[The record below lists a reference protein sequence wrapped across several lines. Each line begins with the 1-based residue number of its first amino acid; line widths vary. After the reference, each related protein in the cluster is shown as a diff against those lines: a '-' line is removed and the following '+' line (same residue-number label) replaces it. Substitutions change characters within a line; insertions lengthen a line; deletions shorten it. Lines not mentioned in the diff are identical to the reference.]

1 MATLAP
7 LTGSNAMVT
16 PELFD
21 SMLERG
27 DLESIH
33 VELFDGTIVFK
44 TSQNRLHILALSHLI
59 EIIAPLAPLAG
70 LRAITQGTIRMGEDR
85 PEPDFALID
94 YDSRRLSRPL
104 MASDVRL
111 AVEVAVTSLA
121 TDRRDK
127 APFYASQGIPEYWII
142 NPVARQVEI
151 YREPDAKGYGS
162 LRVVGEA
169 ESIDALA
176 LPGSSILVADLMP
189 LPDSE

>member
-7 LTGSNAMVT
+7 LTDSNAQVT

-21 SMLERG
+21 TMLERG
-27 DLESIH
+27 DFEAIH
-33 VELFDGTIVFK
+33 IELLNGTIVFK
-44 TSQNRLHILALSHLI
+44 MSQNRLDILALSHLI
-59 EIIAPLAPLAG
+59 EVIAPLAPPAG
-70 LRAITQGTIRMGEDR
+70 LRVITQGTIRMGEDR
-85 PEPDFALID
+85 PEPDFALLD

-104 MASDVRL
+104 VASDVRL

-151 YREPDAKGYGS
+151 YRQPSGEAYGS
-162 LRVVGEA
+162 LRVAGEDEA
-169 ESIDALA
+169 IDALA